1 MPHIRRPKPSSL
13 CKLGQLTKSALATLG
28 KGWKERDLM
37 ERETLPSLEQ
47 PPCIT
52 SKV

>member
-28 KGWKERDLM
+28 CDHGKRDPSIF
-37 ERETLPSLEQ
+37 RAATLHHF
-47 PPCIT
+47 
-52 SKV
+52 